1 MPYIPVEAKSA
12 IFFDVPYSEEKIDG
26 IFSEIEKITKKCNS
40 NLSNSWSGYENRE
53 ISRIKHFR
61 HALPE
66 NVNSI
71 IATRKQQFP
80 EIHKLGTDICVPEKY
95 FRKMMD
101 DYHTIL
107 RNSKLD
113 YVIFGHIGENHVHVN
128 ILPKNME
135 ELKIG
140 EKLYE
145 KFAKRAV
152 EYGGSISAEHG
163 IGKIKTEFLKFM
175 YNPKDLDEMRLI
187 KKKLDPLLI
196 LNYGNIVSFGVE
208 TD

>member
-1 MPYIPVEAKSA
+1 
-12 IFFDVPYSEEKIDG
+12 
-26 IFSEIEKITKKCNS
+26 
-40 NLSNSWSGYENRE
+40 
-53 ISRIKHFR
+53 
-61 HALPE
+61 
-66 NVNSI
+66 
-71 IATRKQQFP
+71 
-80 EIHKLGTDICVPEKY
+80 
-95 FRKMMD
+95 MMD
-101 DYHTIL
+101 DYHTVL

-163 IGKIKTEFLKFM
+163 IGKIKKEFLKIM
-175 YNPKDLDEMRLI
+175 YSPKDLEEMRLI

-196 LNYGNIVSFGVE
+196 LNFGNIVSYSIE